1 MIIFTKS
8 VIQHMTLRNL
18 SGIITEIRSKV
29 KGFWQ
34 LYSVF
39 WEIDSLP
46 EPLRVAWGEGVKFQS
61 SSRHTMILA
70 KNKY

>member
-39 WEIDSLP
+39 GEIDSLP
-46 EPLRVAWGEGVKFQS
+46 EPLHVAWGEGVKFQS
-61 SSRHTMILA
+61 SSGHTMILA
-70 KNKY
+70 NNK